1 MLPRLGFGYTAW
13 TMSTLAKFQQALAQG
28 LVALRSPPARLRR
41 AASKVI
47 LLLALVPALA
57 AAATPP
63 NPPPLTVL
71 VFGGSGQLGSLVA
84 RAALAEGHKVSVFAR
99 ESSNMQRL
107 QGLPVTVIRG
117 DVRES
122 ADVERALKSQSFDV
136 VVDALGRS
144 ESGVEFY
151 EQAARH
157 ITRWAAPT
165 GVKHIIHHGS
175 VGVAESRAAYP
186 PKLFPERSPLFV
198 SKEAAEK
205 RVRESG
211 VTYTIIRNAVLR
223 PLPPGQ
229 ADRAQLLEDPLTFGA
244 VSREGVARLTIQCF
258 RDPRCSNRTFHAIDA
273 GIQYR

>member
-1 MLPRLGFGYTAW
+1 MLWMALTPVFG
-13 TMSTLAKFQQALAQG
+13 
-28 LVALRSPPARLRR
+28 V
-41 AASKVI
+41 
-47 LLLALVPALA
+47 
-57 AAATPP
+57 AATPP
-63 NPPPLTVL
+63 GPQPLSVL
-71 VFGGSGQLGSLVA
+71 VFGGSGQLGSLVV
-84 RAALAEGHKVSVFAR
+84 RAALADGHKVSVFAR
-99 ESSNMQRL
+99 ESSDMKRL
-107 QGLPVTVIRG
+107 QALPVTVIRG
-117 DVRES
+117 DVREA

-186 PKLFPERSPLFV
+186 PRLFPERSPLFV

-205 RVRESG
+205 LVRESG

-223 PLPPGQ
+223 PLPAGQ
-229 ADRAQLLEDPLTFGA
+229 ADQAMLLEDPLTFGA
-244 VSREGVARLTIQCF
+244 VSREGVARLTVQCF
-258 RDPRCSNRTFHAIDA
+258 RDPRCTNRTFHAIDA

>member
-1 MLPRLGFGYTAW
+1 
-13 TMSTLAKFQQALAQG
+13 MSTSA
-28 LVALRSPPARLRR
+28 PPAAWRHWVAPIVMLWM
-41 AASKVI
+41 
-47 LLLALVPALA
+47 ALTPVFGV
-57 AAATPP
+57 AATPP
-63 NPPPLTVL
+63 DPQPLSVL
-71 VFGGSGQLGSLVA
+71 VFGGSGQLGSLVV
-84 RAALAEGHKVSVFAR
+84 RAALADGHKVSVFAR
-99 ESSNMQRL
+99 ESSDMKRL
-107 QGLPVTVIRG
+107 QALPVTVIRG
-117 DVRES
+117 DVREA
-122 ADVERALKSQSFDV
+122 ADVERALRSQSFDV

-186 PKLFPERSPLFV
+186 PRLFPERSPLFV

-205 RVRESG
+205 LVRESG

-223 PLPPGQ
+223 PLPAGQ
-229 ADRAQLLEDPLTFGA
+229 ADQAMLLEDPLTFGA
-244 VSREGVARLTIQCF
+244 VSREGVARLTVQCF
-258 RDPRCSNRTFHAIDA
+258 RDPRCTNRTFHAIDA